1 VLTPVPPHDVPAG
14 PLAVRWHAYELPI
27 QRAGSV
33 SVGRVELENAGSAPW
48 RSRPG
53 TGIHLSYH
61 WLDLRGNVIAWAGPF
76 ILLPEH
82 VEPGERF
89 EAVVPVR
96 ATMPPGR
103 YRLAFDLVD
112 VGRFWF
118 AEVGNTRLELD
129 LDVASRL
136 PERTL
141 AVRIADGS
149 PELVAMT
156 RAALAELVEPVL
168 EEGAAT
174 AFLAPGCRPA
184 RDWSRRI
191 LDAHEEGYAAVAGS
205 IEVEG
210 RLAGRRLGATLGAW
224 RPGFGRSPG
233 WKRPL
238 LCPSVVSEVVDEAPW
253 TAPVAGLPALAPAE
267 LSEPWLCDGRIQVA
281 VAPRAL
287 RQDDRRR
294 A

>member
-1 VLTPVPPHDVPAG
+1 VLTPVPPHHVPAG
-14 PLAVRWHAYELPI
+14 PLAVRWHAFELPP

-33 SVGRVELENAGSAPW
+33 SVGRIELENAGSATW

-53 TGIHLSYH
+53 TDIHLSYH
-61 WLDLRGNVIAWAGPF
+61 WLDLRGNVIQWAGPF
-76 ILLPEH
+76 ILLPER

-89 EAVVPVR
+89 ELSVHVR

-129 LDVASRL
+129 VDVAPRL

-141 AVRIADGS
+141 AVRIADGPS
-149 PELVAMT
+149 DLVAAT
-156 RAALAELVEPVL
+156 RAALEQLDEPVQD
-168 EEGAAT
+168 EGAAA

-184 RDWSRRI
+184 PDWSRRI
-191 LDAHEEGYAAVAGS
+191 LDAHEEGFAVVAGS
-205 IEVEG
+205 IEVDG
-210 RLAGRRLGATLGAW
+210 RLAGRRLGAVLGPW

-238 LCPSVVSEVVDEAPW
+238 LCPSVVAELVDNAPW
-253 TAPVAGLPALAPAE
+253 TDPVAGLPALNPAG
-267 LSEPWLCDGRIQVA
+267 LQEPWLCDGRIQVSVPA
-281 VAPRAL
+281 RAL
-287 RQDDRRR
+287 RPDDRRR

>member
-1 VLTPVPPHDVPAG
+1 MITPVPPHHVPVG
-14 PLAVRWHAYELPI
+14 PLAVRWHAYELPP
-27 QRAGSV
+27 QRAGSL
-33 SVGRVELENAGSAPW
+33 SVGRVELENAGSATW

-53 TGIHLSYH
+53 TDIHLSYH

-76 ILLPEH
+76 VLLPER

-89 EAVVPVR
+89 EMAVPVR

-129 LDVASRL
+129 VDVVPRL

-141 AVRIADGS
+141 AVRIADGP
-149 PELVAMT
+149 PELVATT
-156 RAALAELVEPVL
+156 RAALARLDEPAQ
-168 EEGAAT
+168 EAGAAT

-184 RDWSRRI
+184 PDWSRRI
-191 LDAHEEGYAAVAGS
+191 LDAHEEGFAAVAGS
-205 IEVEG
+205 IGLDG
-210 RLAGRRLGATLGAW
+210 RLAGRRLGATLRPW

-233 WKRPL
+233 WKQPL
-238 LCPSVVSEVVDEAPW
+238 LCPSLVAELVSEAPW
-253 TAPVAGLPALAPAE
+253 TTPIAGLPALEPAE
-267 LSEPWLCDGRIQVA
+267 LEEPWLCDGRIQVA

-287 RQDDRRR
+287 QRDDRPR

>member
-1 VLTPVPPHDVPAG
+1 VLTQVPPHPVPPGPA
-14 PLAVRWHAYELPI
+14 AVRWHAYELPAL
-27 QRAGSV
+27 RAGCK
-33 SVGRVELENAGSAPW
+33 SVGRVELENAGSATW

-53 TGIHLSYH
+53 TDIHLSYH

-76 ILLPEH
+76 VLLPER
-82 VEPGERF
+82 VRPGERF
-89 EAVVPVR
+89 EVLVSVR
-96 ATMPPGR
+96 APMPPGR

-129 LDVASRL
+129 LDVVPRL
-136 PERTL
+136 AERTL
-141 AVRIADGS
+141 AVRIAEGR
-149 PELVAMT
+149 PEHVATT
-156 RAALAELVEPVL
+156 RAALARLDEPVQ
-168 EEGAAT
+168 ETGAAT

-184 RDWSRRI
+184 PDWSRRI
-191 LDAHEEGYAAVAGS
+191 LDAHEEGFAAVAGS
-205 IEVEG
+205 VG
-210 RLAGRRLGATLGAW
+210 VDARLAGRRLGATLRPW

-233 WKRPL
+233 WNQPL
-238 LCPSVVSEVVDEAPW
+238 LCPSLVAELVDEPPW
-253 TAPVAGLPALAPAE
+253 ATPVAGLPALDPAE
-267 LSEPWLCDGRIQVA
+267 LEEPWLCDGRIQVT

>member
-1 VLTPVPPHDVPAG
+1 LTPIPPHHVPAG
-14 PLAVRWHAYELPI
+14 PLAVRWHAYELPP
-27 QRAGSV
+27 QRAGRV
-33 SVGRVELENAGSAPW
+33 SVGRIELENAGSATW

-53 TGIHLSYH
+53 TDIHLSYH
-61 WLDLRGNVIAWAGPF
+61 WLDLRGNVITWAGPF
-76 ILLPEH
+76 ILLPER
-82 VEPGERF
+82 VAPGERF
-89 EAVVPVR
+89 EVPVSIR

-129 LDVASRL
+129 LDVGPRIR
-136 PERTL
+136 ERTL
-141 AVRIADGS
+141 AICIADGPS
-149 PELVAMT
+149 ELVATT
-156 RAALAELVEPVL
+156 RAALAQLDEPVH

-174 AFLAPGCRPA
+174 AYLIPGCRPS

-191 LDAHEEGYAAVAGS
+191 LDAHEEGFAAVAGS
-205 IEVEG
+205 IAVEG
-210 RLAGRRLGATLGAW
+210 GRLSGRRLATLLGPW

-238 LCPSVVSEVVDEAPW
+238 LCPSLVSELVGEAPW
-253 TAPVAGLPALAPAE
+253 THPIAGLPALEPSE
-267 LSEPWLCDGRIQVA
+267 LEEPWLCDGRVQVT

>member
-1 VLTPVPPHDVPAG
+1 VLTAVPPHHVPAG
-14 PLAVRWHAYELPI
+14 PLAVRWHAYALPT

-33 SVGRVELENAGSAPW
+33 SFGRVELENAGSATW

-53 TGIHLSYH
+53 TDIHLSYH
-61 WLDLRGNVIAWAGPF
+61 WLDLRGNVITWAGPF
-76 ILLPEH
+76 VLLPER

-89 EAVVPVR
+89 ELTVPIR

-112 VGRFWF
+112 IGRFWF

-129 LDVASRL
+129 VDVTSRL
-136 PERTL
+136 PERSL
-141 AVRIADGS
+141 AVRVADG
-149 PELVAMT
+149 PPGLVATT
-156 RAALAELVEPVL
+156 RGALAELEEPVR

-174 AFLAPGCRPA
+174 AFIAAGCRPA
-184 RDWSRRI
+184 KDWSRRI
-191 LDAHEEGYAAVAGS
+191 LDAHEEGFAAVAGS
-205 IEVEG
+205 MNVEG
-210 RLAGRRLGATLGAW
+210 RLAGRRLGATLRPW

-233 WKRPL
+233 WRLPL
-238 LCPSVVSEVVDEAPW
+238 LCPSVVGDLVDEAPW
-253 TAPVAGLPALAPAE
+253 TNSVAGLPALEPAE
-267 LSEPWLCDGRIQVA
+267 LEEPWLCDGRIQIA
-281 VAPRAL
+281 VTPRAL